1 MKSDSI
7 IYDTDAVN
15 SVWQRVIGADHQKSA
30 PDTHDVHYFLRRETE
45 LLRLFFNAFKISSG
59 KMRILF
65 SSLIN
70 NSTSRCRALTL
81 HYFIHTGETFS
92 AKKSPPIFSL
102 SCALRTAYKTELEL
116 CRDYMNASEL
126 QDDKTLSELYV
137 NLSRQSEQSAKRI
150 LKAMDAILGHTF

>member
-15 SVWQRVIGADHQKSA
+15 SVWQRVLGTAVQKA
-30 PDTHDVHYFLRRETE
+30 ATETPDISYFLHRETE

-102 SCALRTAYKTELEL
+102 SCALRTAYKIELEL

-137 NLSRQSEQSAKRI
+137 NLSRKSEQSAKRI

>member
-102 SCALRTAYKTELEL
+102 SCALRTAYKIESEL
-116 CRDYMNASEL
+116 CRDYMNASKL
-126 QDDKTLSELYV
+126 QEDKALSKLYV
-137 NLSRQSEQSAKRI
+137 NLSRKSKQSATRI
-150 LKAMDAILGHTF
+150 TQAIGFFLGRTY